1 MIGVMADTHDHRT
14 MTRRAVRIFSD
25 RRVTL
30 VIHAGDFVAP
40 FTAWD
45 LADLGCPLVGVFGN
59 NDGDRAALQKAF
71 AGFATLHDPPHRLSV
86 AGRRVV
92 VAHERDAAEAASE
105 GADVLIYGHS
115 HRAEVIEESP
125 LRLNPGE
132 TCGWVTGRSSVALLD
147 PGSLTV
153 AIVDL

>member
-1 MIGVMADTHDHRT
+1 MADTHDHRT

-45 LADLGCPLVGVFGN
+45 L
-59 NDGDRAALQKAF
+59 
-71 AGFATLHDPPHRLSV
+71 